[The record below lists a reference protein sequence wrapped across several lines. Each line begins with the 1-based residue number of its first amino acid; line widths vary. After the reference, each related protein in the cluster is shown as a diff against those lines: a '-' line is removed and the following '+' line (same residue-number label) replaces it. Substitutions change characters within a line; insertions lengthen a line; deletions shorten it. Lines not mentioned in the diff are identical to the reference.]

1 MNCSWPELVGKDADE
16 AVAVIK
22 SECEDC
28 QVRVRPEVGWIFKS
42 FIEALSHDDGSSH
55 RPRPRF
61 SQSG

>member
-28 QVRVRPEVGWIFKS
+28 KVRVRPEVGRIF
-42 FIEALSHDDGSSH
+42 
-55 RPRPRF
+55 
-61 SQSG
+61 